1 VETCVVCGEPV
12 DEANSA
18 VCQGCDRRYHLV
30 LRQGQPGKDC
40 GEVWVDGLSASLRFA
55 CSNCLP
61 KADADSRPASAAPR
75 PTSRRRLPKTARSQG
90 PRRYRKR

>member
-12 DEANSA
+12 DETNSA
-18 VCQGCDRRYHLV
+18 VCEDCGRRYHLV
-30 LRQGQPGKDC
+30 LKQGQPGKDC
-40 GEVWVDGLSASLRFA
+40 GEVWVDELSMSLRFV

-61 KADADSRPASAAPR
+61 KAAADSPATGAPSR
-75 PTSRRRLPKTARSQG
+75 PTSQRRLPKMRRSQG